1 MILTEKRKN
10 RVRHIVAAILIIF
23 IVPLCERGKDMS
35 GANAVNA
42 LAGEEL
48 ICAIELGDDMY
59 SSHGLET
66 GFNYELLGRFAKDN
80 RCSLKVVAFN
90 RKTNYL
96 DSLKAGKVDI
106 VIIHKAD
113 HQDLKGIELTRTVD
127 DRSVWALKKSEGQK
141 VRQVNSWIS
150 HITNSNEFSKMRNSY
165 KGTFNPHK
173 LAEKGIKRSVL
184 SPYDKIIRKHAATL
198 GWDWRML
205 AAVIYQESKF
215 SINSVSHRGASGL
228 MQIMPQT
235 GKYYGAEDL
244 LNPDKNI
251 EAGVK
256 HLKRLQNMWKDTDM
270 DKMELVKFTLAA
282 YNAGE
287 GRIADCRSFASEKGF
302 NNNSWEDIEKV
313 IPMMRDDSIL
323 SEPSV
328 KLGKF
333 QGYETLAYID
343 SILKLYESICAVC
356 PAV

>member
-1 MILTEKRKN
+1 MVLTEKRKN
-10 RVRHIVAAILIIF
+10 RIRHIAAAILIIF

-35 GANAVNA
+35 GASTVNA
-42 LAGEEL
+42 FAGKEL

-59 SSHGLET
+59 SSYGLET
-66 GFNYELLGRFAKDN
+66 GFNYELLGRFAQDN
-80 RCSLKVVAFN
+80 RCNLKIVACN
-90 RKTNYL
+90 RQTNYL

-106 VIIHKAD
+106 VIIPEQD
-113 HQDLKGIELTRTVD
+113 HPTLKGIEFSRTVD
-127 DRSVWALKKSEGQK
+127 GRSVWALDNTDRQRT
-141 VRQVNSWIS
+141 RQVNNWIS
-150 HITNSNEFSKMRNSY
+150 HITNSKDFTKMRNSY
-165 KGTFNPHK
+165 RGTFNPHK
-173 LAEKGIKRSVL
+173 LAEKGIVRSYV

-215 SINSVSHRGASGL
+215 SINSVSYRGASGL

-244 LNPDKNI
+244 LNPNENI

-256 HLKRLQNMWKDTDM
+256 HLKRLQNLLKDSGM
-270 DKMELVKFTLAA
+270 DSMELVKFTLAA

-287 GRIADCRSFASEKGF
+287 GRIADCRNFAAEKGYDK
-302 NNNSWEDIEKV
+302 NNWNEIEKI
-313 IPMMRDDSIL
+313 IPLMREDSIL

-333 QGYETLAYID
+333 QGHETIAYID
-343 SILKLYESICAVC
+343 NILKLYEAICTVC
-356 PAV
+356 PAA